1 MTDGEARKDNRL
13 MSDDPPSALTDESKK
28 VRLHGCRQAGP
39 AGVLEAQAAAD
50 PSMLSRPL
58 DQVEVWLDG
67 AWVVG
72 SPTTEAGPHQADK
85 SPVAT
90 AAAAPPLENYIL
102 AAAASSTLHSAHS
115 QHPCSPL

>member
-1 MTDGEARKDNRL
+1 MKVKKYDCMAVARLGRL
-13 MSDDPPSALTDESKK
+13 
-28 VRLHGCRQAGP
+28 
-39 AGVLEAQAAAD
+39 LEAQAAAD